1 MHRPHAAAGGWRRS
15 AAVAISLLVPLAAA
29 GCGGSGGGPAA
40 ASPPAAV
47 PGGPRVV
54 AVGTVQDGGL
64 PHPGCTCR
72 RCEAARRDPA
82 RRRHVAS
89 LAVVLPAGARVF
101 PGAPP
106 AGAPRLPVGARV
118 FPGGRRSVPPAGAR
132 DFLPPPGGAPPAG
145 APPPPVGAL
154 PPAGVRVFPP
164 PPPAGARVFLVDA
177 TPDVG
182 DQLAALAPYRPR
194 APAGR
199 VDRSPVDGVLLTHA
213 HVGHYLGLAQF
224 GFEVMHTQGVPVYC
238 TPRMAAFL
246 AANGPWDQLVRR
258 DEIELR
264 PTAPGSAIDLGEGVS
279 ATPLLVPHRDEY
291 SDTVGFLFKGPRR
304 SLLYVPDTDSWAAW
318 ERPLTEVLAGVDV
331 AILDGTFY
339 SPDELPGRDVT
350 KIGHPLIT
358 TTMELLAGA
367 VAAGRLEVYFTH
379 LNHSNP
385 ALEPGSEALRDIE
398 ARGFH
403 VLAEGQE
410 LPL

>member
-1 MHRPHAAAGGWRRS
+1 MERTPVHAAACGWCRGAAPLFALAGLL
-15 AAVAISLLVPLAAA
+15 AAV
-29 GCGGSGGGPAA
+29 GCGGHVSAGGPEGAT
-40 ASPPAAV
+40 SPAVAPA
-47 PGGPRVV
+47 GPRVV
-54 AVGTVQDGGL
+54 AVGTAQDGGV

-101 PGAPP
+101 
-106 AGAPRLPVGARV
+106 
-118 FPGGRRSVPPAGAR
+118 
-132 DFLPPPGGAPPAG
+132 
-145 APPPPVGAL
+145 
-154 PPAGVRVFPP
+154 
-164 PPPAGARVFLVDA
+164 LVDA

-182 DQLAALAPYRPR
+182 DQLAVLAPYRPR

-213 HVGHYLGLAQF
+213 HIGHYLGLAQF
-224 GFEVMHTQGVPVYC
+224 GFEVMHTHGMPVYC

-246 AANGPWDQLVRR
+246 SGNGPWDQLVRLG
-258 DEIELR
+258 EIDLR
-264 PTAPGSAIDLGEGVS
+264 PTAPGTAVDLGEGVS

-291 SDTVGFLFKGPRR
+291 SDTVGFLLRGPRR
-304 SLLYVPDTDSWAAW
+304 TLLYVPDTDSWGAW
-318 ERPLTEVLAGVDV
+318 ERPLPEILAGVDV

-350 KIGHPLIT
+350 KIGHPLT
-358 TTMELLAGA
+358 TATMDLLGGA
-367 VAAGRLEVYFTH
+367 VAAGGLEVYFTH

-385 ALEPGSEALRDIE
+385 ALEPGSEALRAIE